1 MRLGIHVVAALAWL
15 VMLVAGCSQETPS
28 RDHIPLLKER
38 VYLLQEAVKE
48 KNRAGLDSLLSPKI
62 LSYRQSSDSLLRFVY
77 GPDAQFAFERF
88 GNCEIAYTSD
98 KARIDCFV
106 MDSTGHTDRP
116 IVFTFVHNHDLWLL
130 KRFEA
135 GKPAPDGMK

>member
-1 MRLGIHVVAALAWL
+1 MKAVTHFFIVL
-15 VMLVAGCSQETPS
+15 VSLVLVTVGCNEKTPS

-48 KNRAGLDSLLSPKI
+48 KNLAAIDSLLSPKI
-62 LSYRQSSDSLLRFVY
+62 LSYKQDSDSLLRFVY
-77 GPDAQFAFERF
+77 GPNGQFAFNRF

-106 MDSTGHTDRP
+106 MDSMENKNRP
-116 IVFTFVHNHDLWLL
+116 IVFTFVYKHDLWLL
-130 KRFEA
+130 KRFET
-135 GKPAPDGMK
+135 GQLNRDSL